1 MDPKN
6 LVLTLDPLDETPL
19 SVLPHGAIC
28 FQYWAKW
35 NFDFFVNN
43 VLILSVHFWK
53 WKSKNINNVT
63 YHVISRCIA
72 GIKVV
77 NVIILMIPKLKLS
90 CRTIILTPPWH
101 YSTCHTNLCI
111 AQPTE
116 LTEPV
121 GHFVYWK
128 STSSPGSHPAEN
140 RTCRKDLWAAF
151 VLRSVFYFLSF
162 VLFDLFPMWGKENSD
177 NINKMHIQGDVFHLP
192 QNA

>member
-53 WKSKNINNVT
+53 WKSKNINVT
-63 YHVISRCIA
+63 YQVISRCIA
-72 GIKVV
+72 GIKA
-77 NVIILMIPKLKLS
+77 VIVIPLMTPKLKLS
-90 CRTIILTPPWH
+90 CRIIILTPPWH
-101 YSTCHTNLCI
+101 ASPCHTNLCK
-111 AQPTE
+111 ARPTE
-116 LTEPV
+116 LTEPTEPTEPG

-128 STSSPGSHPAEN
+128 STSSPGSHPTEN

-151 VLRSVFYFLSF
+151 VLWSVFYFLSF
-162 VLFDLFPMWGKENSD
+162 VLFEGLNGVNR
-177 NINKMHIQGDVFHLP
+177 
-192 QNA
+192 